1 MKVPAIIIFL
11 SIVLTVYFL
20 VNLYIYR
27 HGLMA
32 LPKGT
37 QLRSIFFWLFWSLAI
52 CFPLGRFIERFWTS
66 PITDSIIWIGSFW
79 LAAMLYLFLITVM
92 VDLVRLSNFIS
103 PWMTKAFGDSLPY
116 FRLWTLYG
124 AVILVLL
131 LVIVG
136 HVNAVWTRV
145 SHYNISIEKDGGN
158 RKHLRIVTAS
168 DIHMGTIIAQRRV
181 GKLVR
186 LINEQKPD
194 IVLLAGDIV
203 DEDLGPVIRRNLG
216 RKQEQI
222 KAKDG
227 VFAVTGNHEYIGG
240 AEAAIMYL
248 KNHGVTILRDSVVLI
263 DRSFY
268 IAGRDDWGSARM
280 SGKKRKEITE
290 LLEDIDKS
298 RPIVLLDHQPFKLD
312 KVVPENVDIQLSG
325 HTHHGQLWPFSYL
338 TKAIFELSSGYL
350 RKGNTHFIVSNG
362 YGTWGPP
369 VRIGNRPEIIVIDVT
384 FTKSN

>member
-1 MKVPAIIIFL
+1 M
-11 SIVLTVYFL
+11 
-20 VNLYIYR
+20 
-27 HGLMA
+27 
-32 LPKGT
+32 
-37 QLRSIFFWLFWSLAI
+37 
-52 CFPLGRFIERFWTS
+52 
-66 PITDSIIWIGSFW
+66 
-79 LAAMLYLFLITVM
+79 AAMLYLFLITVM
-92 VDLVRLSNFIS
+92 VDLVRLSNFAF
-103 PWMTKAFGDSLPY
+103 PWMTKAFGDSFP
-116 FRLWTLYG
+116 FVRLWTLYG
-124 AVILVLL
+124 AVILVSL

-136 HVNAVWTRV
+136 HINAVWTRV

-158 RKHLRIVTAS
+158 RKQLRIVAAS

-216 RKQEQI
+216 RKLEQI

-248 KNHGVTILRDSVVLI
+248 KNHGITVLRDSVVLI
-263 DRSFY
+263 DSSFY
-268 IAGRDDWGSARM
+268 IAGRDDWGSVRM
-280 SGKKRKEITE
+280 NRKKRKEISE
-290 LLEDIDKS
+290 LLENTDKS
-298 RPIVLLDHQPFKLD
+298 RPVVLLDHQPFKLD

-325 HTHHGQLWPFSYL
+325 HTHHGQLWPFNYL
-338 TKAIFELSSGYL
+338 TNAIFELSSGYL

-384 FTKSN
+384 FTKSKQ